1 VDSRLGDKR
10 EKTSDDSDAYDL
22 IMKNKERLL
31 DFKEPVRF
39 IFSHSAL
46 REGWDNP
53 NVFQICTLKQS
64 GSDVRKRQEVG
75 RGLRLCVNQSG
86 ERIDANV
93 VGEDVHKINVLTV
106 VANESYDSFA
116 KALQS
121 ELAEVVADRP
131 REVTAELF
139 EGKAITD
146 ATGQQQVIDHHL
158 AGKINNSL
166 IRNGYVDDYIL
177 TEQYYDDVKSGT
189 VKLSAELAGYETE
202 IIHILDNIYSP
213 QTMMPE
219 NARGNNVE
227 LKLDEDKLNR
237 KEFKSLWSKI
247 NSRSAYVVDFDT
259 DELIEKSIDAL
270 DRELRVFQIFFK
282 VELGEMKS
290 IKSKEELQ
298 NAESFT
304 KDKSSTTMAHVS
316 ANSNVKYD
324 LVGKMVSETGLTR
337 SATVRILKGINQ
349 ATFENFKHNPEE
361 FIIKS
366 SNIINEQKATVIIE
380 HITYNKLKDCYSTTI
395 FTEPTIKG
403 KLGINAME
411 TSKNLYDYLVYDST
425 NERKF
430 AEQLDKSEEVAV
442 YVKLPSGFYITTP
455 VGKYNPDWAIAFYE
469 GAVKHIYFVAETKGN
484 LSTMELRKVE
494 SLKIECAKGHFKKI
508 SSDTVKYDVVN
519 SYDALMD
526 AVLK

>member
-1 VDSRLGDKR
+1 
-10 EKTSDDSDAYDL
+10 
-22 IMKNKERLL
+22 
-31 DFKEPVRF
+31 
-39 IFSHSAL
+39 
-46 REGWDNP
+46 
-53 NVFQICTLKQS
+53 
-64 GSDVRKRQEVG
+64 
-75 RGLRLCVNQSG
+75 
-86 ERIDANV
+86 
-93 VGEDVHKINVLTV
+93 
-106 VANESYDSFA
+106 
-116 KALQS
+116 
-121 ELAEVVADRP
+121 
-131 REVTAELF
+131 
-139 EGKAITD
+139 
-146 ATGQQQVIDHHL
+146 
-158 AGKINNSL
+158 
-166 IRNGYVDDYIL
+166 VDDDEAL

-189 VKLSAELAGYETE
+189 VKLPAELAGYETE

-227 LKLDEDKLNR
+227 LKLDEDKLNH
-237 KEFKSLWSKI
+237 KEFKALWSRI
-247 NSRSAYVVDFDT
+247 NSKSAYVVDFDT
-259 DELIEKSIDAL
+259 DELIAKSIDAL
-270 DRELRVFQIFFK
+270 DRELRVSQIFFK

-324 LVGKMVSETGLTR
+324 LVGKMVAETGLTR
-337 SATVRILKGINQ
+337 SAIVKILKGINST
-349 ATFENFKHNPEE
+349 TFENFKHNPEE
-361 FIIKS
+361 FIIKA

-380 HITYNKLKDCYSTTI
+380 HITYNKLKDSYSTAI

-494 SLKIECAKGHFKKI
+494 SLKIECAREHFKKI
-508 SSDTVKYDVVN
+508 SSDTVKYDVVDG
-519 SYDALMD
+519 YKALMD
-526 AVLK
+526 AVMK